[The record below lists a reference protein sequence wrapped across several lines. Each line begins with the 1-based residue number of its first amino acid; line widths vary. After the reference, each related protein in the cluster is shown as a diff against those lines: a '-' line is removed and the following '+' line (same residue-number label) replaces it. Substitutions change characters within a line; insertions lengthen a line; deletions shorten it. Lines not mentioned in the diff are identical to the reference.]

1 MNVSPTEHPEVLLI
15 EPDVFTDT
23 RGFFMETFHVEKFA
37 AAGLPTEFLQDNHS
51 HSVRGVLR
59 GLHYQLQQ
67 PQGKVVRV
75 VNGEV
80 LDVAVDIRK
89 GSPRFGQSVSV
100 LLSADNRRQ
109 LYVPPGFAH
118 GYCTLSEKAD
128 FLYKC
133 TDVYTPADEYGI
145 AWDDP
150 ALGID
155 WPQLDLL
162 LSDKD
167 RQYPL
172 LSESDRLPLY
182 QAVQ

>member
-1 MNVSPTEHPEVLLI
+1 MRVLETALPEVLVV
-15 EPDVFTDT
+15 EPSAFGDQ
-23 RGFFMETFHVEKFA
+23 RGFFLESYQQERYRE
-37 AAGLPTEFLQDNHS
+37 AGIRENFVQDNLS
-51 HSVRGVLR
+51 RSRKGVLR
-59 GLHYQLQQ
+59 GLHYQLQR

-89 GSPRFGQSVSV
+89 GSPRFGQSVAV
-100 LLSADNRRQ
+100 LLSAENRRQ

-118 GYCTLSEKAD
+118 GYCTLSDTAD

-150 ALGID
+150 ALEID

-167 RQYPL
+167 RQNPL
-172 LSESDRLPLY
+172 LSESDRLPVY
-182 QAVQ
+182 QAGR

>member
-1 MNVSPTEHPEVLLI
+1 MKVISTGHPEVLLI
-15 EPDVFTDT
+15 EPDVFSDP
-23 RGFFMETFHVEKFA
+23 RGFFMETFHAKKFA
-37 AAGLPTEFLQDNHS
+37 EAGLPAEFLQDKHS

-59 GLHYQLQQ
+59 GLHYQLQH
-67 PQGKVVRV
+67 PQGKLVRV

-89 GSPRFGQSVSV
+89 GSPRFGQCVLA
-100 LLSADNRRQ
+100 LLSAENQRQ

-118 GYCTLSEKAD
+118 GFCTVSEQAD

-133 TDVYTPADEYGI
+133 TDVYTPGDEYGI

-150 ALGID
+150 ALAIE
-155 WPQLDLL
+155 WPQLDYL

-167 RQYPL
+167 RENPV
-172 LSESDRLPLY
+172 LSESDHLP
-182 QAVQ
+182 

>member
-1 MNVSPTEHPEVLLI
+1 
-15 EPDVFTDT
+15 
-23 RGFFMETFHVEKFA
+23 
-37 AAGLPTEFLQDNHS
+37 
-51 HSVRGVLR
+51 
-59 GLHYQLQQ
+59 
-67 PQGKVVRV
+67 
-75 VNGEV
+75 
-80 LDVAVDIRK
+80 
-89 GSPRFGQSVSV
+89 
-100 LLSADNRRQ
+100 
-109 LYVPPGFAH
+109 
-118 GYCTLSEKAD
+118 
-128 FLYKC
+128 
-133 TDVYTPADEYGI
+133 VYTPADEYGI

>member
-1 MNVSPTEHPEVLLI
+1 MKVTPTAHPEVLLV
-15 EPDVFTDT
+15 EPDVFSDP
-23 RGFFMETFHVEKFA
+23 RGFFMETFHAKKFA
-37 AAGLPTEFLQDNHS
+37 EAGLPAEFLQDNHS

-59 GLHYQLQQ
+59 GLHYQLQH
-67 PQGKVVRV
+67 PQGKLVRV

-89 GSPRFGQSVSV
+89 GSPRFGQWVSA
-100 LLSADNRRQ
+100 LLSAENQRQ

-118 GYCTLSEKAD
+118 GFCTLSEQAD

-133 TDVYTPADEYGI
+133 TDVYTPGDEYGI

-150 ALGID
+150 ALAIE
-155 WPQLDLL
+155 WPQLDYL

-167 RQYPL
+167 RENPV
-172 LSESDRLPLY
+172 LSESEHLPEY
-182 QAVQ
+182 QAA